1 MKKLFAQAIESTGA
15 LALSEY
21 GAFAASIQP
30 ESQTPENSPAGFAQK
45 ARFKLYAVLCEA
57 SERLEPG
64 AGISSAGRRYVLE
77 SIETYAYQGKGLFRK
92 GTLLAVEEGEE

>member
-1 MKKLFAQAIESTGA
+1 MTKLFAEAIKSTGA
-15 LALSEY
+15 LALTER

-30 ESQTPENSPAGFAQK
+30 ESQSPGNTPAGFAQR

-57 SERLEPG
+57 SEALGPG
-64 AGISSAGRRYVLE
+64 EEISSAGRRYVVE

-92 GTLLAVEEGEE
+92 GALLAAEEAE

>member
-1 MKKLFAQAIESTGA
+1 VTKLFAEAIKSTGA
-15 LALSEY
+15 LVLTEK

-30 ESQTPENSPAGFAQK
+30 KSQNPENNPAGFAQK

-57 SERLEPG
+57 SEALEPG
-64 AGISSAGRRYVLE
+64 AEISSAGRRYFVE

-92 GTLLAVEEGEE
+92 GALLSVEEGA